1 MVDDIK
7 LPRFSIHMPVGEVF
21 ELGLNR
27 SRLLDCTVGRD
38 PAALSSAEL
47 QLRRADCA
55 LRRVQSALRHQKG
68 SPKRALLNLKNGC
81 RTRTRT

>member
-27 SRLLDCTVGRD
+27 SRLLGCTVGPGSRGAEQRGASAS
-38 PAALSSAEL
+38 PGRLRAEEGAISPEASKRLSEE
-47 QLRRADCA
+47 
-55 LRRVQSALRHQKG
+55 
-68 SPKRALLNLKNGC
+68 SPVEPKEWLPH
-81 RTRTRT
+81 